1 MLAPGS
7 EGTGVGRSDAGRPG
21 PAERQAATGRDPQG
35 RTEDGPVAGLR
46 GRTQPQAARIL
57 AIANQKGGVGKTTTA
72 LSLGAALAKRGKR
85 VLVLDLDPHN
95 CASAHLGFFPE
106 HVHRSALDIFL
117 TQPVLAETVLS
128 AATRPGQ
135 AGFDF
140 VPGHYRLSEL
150 DADLRG
156 RPRKGVILK
165 EALSTVADRYDFMI
179 IDCPPHMGVL
189 LANAM
194 VAADLLVIPIQTD
207 FLALHGLR
215 LIFDSIRTINRVL
228 QRPLAFKA
236 LATMYDRRAGAC
248 VRVLNLLRR
257 KLGARVFSTVIG
269 LDTQFREASADG
281 KVIYEVAPDS
291 RGAREYLQLADEIL
305 LS

>member
-1 MLAPGS
+1 MRAPGID
-7 EGTGVGRSDAGRPG
+7 GTGGGLTGAGTPGPDSGVSPGGAAPDAGTTPG
-21 PAERQAATGRDPQG
+21 R
-35 RTEDGPVAGLR
+35 
-46 GRTQPQAARIL
+46 ARVL
-57 AIANQKGGVGKTTTA
+57 AVANQKGGVGKTTTA
-72 LSLGAALAKRGKR
+72 LSLGAALARRGKR
-85 VLVLDLDPHN
+85 VLVMDLDPHN

-106 HVHRSALDIFL
+106 NVSRSALDLFL
-117 TQPVLAETVLS
+117 VDTVDPEAFT
-128 AATRPGQ
+128 AAVIRPGQ

-150 DADLRG
+150 DMDLRE

-165 EALSTVADRYDFMI
+165 EALVAVADRYDFMI
-179 IDCPPHMGVL
+179 LDCPPHMGVL

-228 QRPLAFKA
+228 KKPLAFKA

-257 KLGARVFSTVIG
+257 KLGPRVFSTVIG

-291 RGAREYLQLADEIL
+291 RGAREYLQLADEIVR
-305 LS
+305 S